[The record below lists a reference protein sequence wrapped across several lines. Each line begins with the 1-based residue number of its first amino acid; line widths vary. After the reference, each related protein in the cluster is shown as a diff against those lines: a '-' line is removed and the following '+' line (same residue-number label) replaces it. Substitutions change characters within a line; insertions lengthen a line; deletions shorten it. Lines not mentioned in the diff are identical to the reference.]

1 MYVSLTLS
9 NAFDSYQFGL
19 TLLKTEESLMNMKFV
34 VRRFHNEGILQ
45 NISTKKNKESR
56 QREMLLNGVP

>member
-1 MYVSLTLS
+1 
-9 NAFDSYQFGL
+9 
-19 TLLKTEESLMNMKFV
+19 MNMKFV
-34 VRRFHNEGILQ
+34 VRRFHNKGILQ